1 MYTGKKGFVAHEC
14 ILDTRDLLSDAGLI
28 VDDIA
33 KRLMDYGYHAPT
45 MSWPVPN
52 TLMIEPTESES
63 KIELDRFCDAMIS
76 IKSEIDAV
84 QGADD
89 NLLRGAPHTSIEIAS
104 DNWSHPYSRMSAA
117 YPSEHSQDY
126 KFWPSVGR
134 IDNTW
139 GDRNLIC
146 SCPDVETYMENN

>member
-1 MYTGKKGFVAHEC
+1 MAHEC
-14 ILDTRDLLSDAGLI
+14 ILDTRELLADAGLI

-33 KRLMDYGYHAPT
+33 KRLIDYGYHAPT

-52 TLMIEPTESES
+52 TLMVEPTESES
-63 KIELDRFCDAMIS
+63 KMELDRFCDAMIS
-76 IKSEIDAV
+76 IKLEIDNV
-84 QGADD
+84 SDSKD
-89 NLLRGAPHTSIEIAS
+89 NPLRGAPHTALEIAS
-104 DNWSHPYSRMSAA
+104 DNWNHSYSRKQAA
-117 YPSEHSQDY
+117 YPSNFTKDH

-146 SCPDVETYMENN
+146 SCPDVESYMENS

>member
-1 MYTGKKGFVAHEC
+1 VAQEC
-14 ILDTRDLLSDAGLI
+14 ILDTRELLSDAGLI

-33 KRLMDYGYHAPT
+33 KRLIDYGYHAPT

-52 TLMIEPTESES
+52 TLMVEPTESES
-63 KIELDRFCDAMIS
+63 KMELDRFCDAMIS
-76 IKSEIDAV
+76 IKLEIDNV
-84 QGADD
+84 SDPKD
-89 NLLRGAPHTSIEIAS
+89 NPLRGAPHTALEIAA
-104 DNWSHPYSRMSAA
+104 DNWNHSYSRKQAA
-117 YPSEHSQDY
+117 YPSNFTKDH

-146 SCPDVETYMENN
+146 SCPDVESYMEND